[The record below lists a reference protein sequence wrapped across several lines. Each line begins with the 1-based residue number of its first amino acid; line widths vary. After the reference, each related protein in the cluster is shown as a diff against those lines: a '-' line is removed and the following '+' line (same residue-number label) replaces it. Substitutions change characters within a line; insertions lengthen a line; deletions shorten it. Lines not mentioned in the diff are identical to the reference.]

1 MIGDRTDTV
10 ANTAAS
16 SRLAAAA
23 VFSSALHLG
32 VMFGVGVGGDGGGAP
47 RAVESTRELR
57 VRLIGQSPA
66 KPLRPSE
73 MQPERDAAI
82 ALPQKTSSHTDVAP
96 SPGGGISAPR
106 YFFSSE
112 LARRPETLAPIIP
125 RYPDQLQ
132 TGPYYVRLRVFIN
145 EQGAVDDVVVVNA
158 DPDGAFEKAARA
170 AFAQAH
176 FLPGQRDGVPV
187 RSQMLVEVK
196 FDPGIDVRLADEPAP
211 NASLPGRQATQADTV
226 PSAARA
232 R

>member
-1 MIGDRTDTV
+1 MQQWLGEGTS
-10 ANTAAS
+10 AAAR

-23 VFSSALHLG
+23 VFSTALHAG
-32 VMFGVGVGGDGGGAP
+32 VMFGVGVGGDGKDARHAIESAP
-47 RAVESTRELR
+47 ELR
-57 VRLIGQSPA
+57 VKLAAQSPA
-66 KPLRPSE
+66 KLSRPQEAQQEQAISRPS
-73 MQPERDAAI
+73 QSSPTDAA
-82 ALPQKTSSHTDVAP
+82 PG
-96 SPGGGISAPR
+96 PGGAVSAPR

-112 LARRPETLAPIIP
+112 LGKHPTVLAPIVP

-145 EQGAVDDVVVVNA
+145 EHGAVDDVVVVNA
-158 DPDGAFEKAARA
+158 DPNGVFERAARA